1 MTGSDHIRTISRIK
15 NVAMVNVSYGD
26 LSARIYYLMSR
37 FPVAVSITQCVTF
50 QWYKVAYTKYTRPS
64 RSRGRGL
71 ASPDY
76 LCSALNV
83 CGESR
88 AWNANHVR
96 LLAWECAGTFVYYN
110 VFGNGRQIISI
121 PSA

>member
-1 MTGSDHIRTISRIK
+1 MG
-15 NVAMVNVSYGD
+15 M
-26 LSARIYYLMSR
+26 RIYQNGNGNQNSVY
-37 FPVAVSITQCVTF
+37 ITQLNIDYN
-50 QWYKVAYTKYTRPS
+50 QEYIIKERREYRTR
-64 RSRGRGL
+64 
-71 ASPDY
+71 

>member
-1 MTGSDHIRTISRIK
+1 MPGIDCTSINCNTYGQEYIIKERREYRTR
-15 NVAMVNVSYGD
+15 
-26 LSARIYYLMSR
+26 
-37 FPVAVSITQCVTF
+37 
-50 QWYKVAYTKYTRPS
+50 
-64 RSRGRGL
+64 
-71 ASPDY
+71 

>member
-1 MTGSDHIRTISRIK
+1 MEIMPQWQHP
-15 NVAMVNVSYGD
+15 
-26 LSARIYYLMSR
+26 L
-37 FPVAVSITQCVTF
+37 FPVLVMYHIQCLGGEYSGPRD
-50 QWYKVAYTKYTRPS
+50 QEYIIKERREYRTR
-64 RSRGRGL
+64 
-71 ASPDY
+71 